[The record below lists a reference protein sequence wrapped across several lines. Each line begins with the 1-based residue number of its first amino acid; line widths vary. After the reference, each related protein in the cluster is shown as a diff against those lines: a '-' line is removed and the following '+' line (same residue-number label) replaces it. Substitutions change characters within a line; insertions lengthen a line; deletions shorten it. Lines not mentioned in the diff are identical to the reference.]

1 MNRPS
6 RRGDDKRR
14 GKCCWK
20 LGESVA
26 GRVEKRC
33 AKLERTKGAFLSG
46 DPKRLRF
53 DAEKNCSGKSIMY
66 TAPGCRDADTLISIY
81 IFLLIIFLIL
91 YLPLNQRNL
100 LQLLSVFIGLF
111 ALCQFSFLQ
120 PS

>member
-1 MNRPS
+1 MIRE
-6 RRGDDKRR
+6 G
-14 GKCCWK
+14 G
-20 LGESVA
+20 SVA
-26 GRVEKRC
+26 GNLVSPWLAGSKRD
-33 AKLERTKGAFLSG
+33 ARSWSELKELSFPAIQK
-46 DPKRLRF
+46 DSASTPK
-53 DAEKNCSGKSIMY
+53 KNCSGKSIMY